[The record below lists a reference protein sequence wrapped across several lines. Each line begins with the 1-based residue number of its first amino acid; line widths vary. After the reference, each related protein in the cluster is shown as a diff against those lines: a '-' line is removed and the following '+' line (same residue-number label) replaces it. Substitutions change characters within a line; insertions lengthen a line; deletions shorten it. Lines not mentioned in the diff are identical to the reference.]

1 VYKEETLFY
10 PRIKHFLGGLK
21 MKVKISFKH
30 LQHTP
35 ALDERIREKSK
46 KLEKYLGG
54 KCLVKWT
61 CYVKNQNH
69 HADIELIGP
78 TFEYHSSSWSD
89 NLYKSLDKAIHKLEI
104 QLSKKKE
111 KMKNRI
117 HQSKTK
123 PVILDP
129 ENAWTDYDEDNYQ
142 VREEWDRVS

>member
-1 VYKEETLFY
+1 
-10 PRIKHFLGGLK
+10 

-61 CYVKNQNH
+61 CYVKNKKH
-69 HADIELIGP
+69 YADIELIGP
-78 TFEYHSSSWSD
+78 TFEYHSSGWSD
-89 NLYKSLDKAIHKLEI
+89 NLYKSLDKAIDKLEI

-129 ENAWTDYDEDNYQ
+129 ESAWTDYDEDDYA
-142 VREEWDRVS
+142 VREGWDRAS